1 MLFHAA
7 SQSHSLLVSRERV
20 HISATR
26 GLISPSRL
34 MFIFF
39 TSTLLFDTQILV
51 DSDMHVR
58 LLFYVFIYL
67 SMICFHVVGSR
78 LLGGWKLEQKVS
90 RREGGSICVD

>member
-7 SQSHSLLVSRERV
+7 SQSHLAISSACELWSG
-20 HISATR
+20 HIHVGATR

-34 MFIFF
+34 MCIFFF
-39 TSTLLFDTQILV
+39 TSTLLFDTQIFP

-67 SMICFHVVGSR
+67 LMICFHVVGSR
-78 LLGGWKLEQKVS
+78 LLAVGK
-90 RREGGSICVD
+90 